1 MKRSKRER
9 ILWIVISTLMIA
21 SMLIFTVMPF
31 FSGQ

>member
-9 ILWIVISTLMIA
+9 ILWIVIATLMIS